1 MNSLGLFGFLLLAVV
16 VSAFIFSVGAIAV
29 LLVRNL
35 ITRRP
40 IETGL
45 GTWLFYPVIATV
57 LIAGLV
63 GSQLYAANKG
73 IGEYTA
79 VKWLN
84 ILITANFV
92 FGYAGKRFW
101 RFRTEWT
108 FWAGLGV
115 LLVAHI
121 AVLSRLH
128 WGKAGYFWLPVVI
141 GVPELAFV
149 YFVLRLML
157 DPRGTLTE
165 QDPR

>member
-1 MNSLGLFGFLLLAVV
+1 MNNLGLFGFLLLAVV

-40 IETGL
+40 IGTGL
-45 GTWLFYPVIATV
+45 GTWLFYPMIATV

-63 GSQLYAANKG
+63 GSQLYARNKG
-73 IGEYTA
+73 IDEYTT

-84 ILITANFV
+84 ILITASFV

-108 FWAGLGV
+108 LWAGLGIL
-115 LLVAHI
+115 LLVHFV
-121 AVLSRLH
+121 VLSRLH
-128 WGKAGYFWLPVVI
+128 WQKASYFWLILVV

-149 YFVLRLML
+149 YFVLRLTL
-157 DPRGTLTE
+157 NARGALTE